1 MMTTTLSQLPESLQ
15 SVKTR
20 PLFVLRETVPPLL
33 VLGQTPNGFRRVG
46 LVQGGSFEGERVSG
60 VVVSGNDWQTIRP
73 DSCMKLDVRLVLR
86 TTDDALICMT
96 YTVVRAGPPEVIA
109 AMDRGEAP
117 DPSTYYFRMA
127 PFFETSAK
135 QYDWINRIICVGV
148 GNRLADGPVYS
159 IFEVL

>member
-1 MMTTTLSQLPESLQ
+1 VTTTLSELPESLQ

-20 PLFVLRETVPPLL
+20 PLFVLREAVPPLL
-33 VLGQTPNGFRRVG
+33 VVGQTPNGFRRVG
-46 LVQGGSFEGERVSG
+46 LVQGGAFAGERLSG
-60 VVVSGNDWQTIRP
+60 VVVSGNDWQAIRP
-73 DSCMKLDVRLVLR
+73 DSCMKLDVRLVLK
-86 TTDDALICMT
+86 TMDEALICMT
-96 YTVVRAGPPEVIA
+96 YTVVRAGPPEVMA

-117 DPSTYYFRMA
+117 DPSTYYFRMS

-148 GNRLADGPVYS
+148 GNRLTDGPVYS

>member
-1 MMTTTLSQLPESLQ
+1 VTTAFGQLPESLQ
-15 SVKTR
+15 SVQTR
-20 PLFVLRETVPPLL
+20 PLFVLREAIPPLL
-33 VLGQTPNGFRRVG
+33 DVGQTPNGYRRVG
-46 LVQGGSFEGERVSG
+46 LVQGGVFEGDRLSG

-73 DSCMKLDVRLVLR
+73 DSCMRLDVRLVLK
-86 TTDDALICMT
+86 TTDAALICMT
-96 YTVVRAGPPEVIA
+96 YTVVRTGPPDVMA
-109 AMDRGEAP
+109 AMDRGDAP
-117 DPSTYYFRMA
+117 DPSTYYFRMS

>member
-1 MMTTTLSQLPESLQ
+1 VTTAFGQLPESLQ
-15 SVKTR
+15 SVQTR
-20 PLFVLRETVPPLL
+20 PLFVLREAIPPLL
-33 VLGQTPNGFRRVG
+33 DVGQTPNGYRRVG
-46 LVQGGSFEGERVSG
+46 LVQGGVFEGDRLSG

-73 DSCMKLDVRLVLR
+73 DSCMKLDVRLVLK
-86 TTDDALICMT
+86 TTDAALICMT
-96 YTVVRAGPPEVIA
+96 YTVVRAGPPDVMA
-109 AMDRGEAP
+109 AMDRGDAP
-117 DPSTYYFRMA
+117 DPSTYYFRMS